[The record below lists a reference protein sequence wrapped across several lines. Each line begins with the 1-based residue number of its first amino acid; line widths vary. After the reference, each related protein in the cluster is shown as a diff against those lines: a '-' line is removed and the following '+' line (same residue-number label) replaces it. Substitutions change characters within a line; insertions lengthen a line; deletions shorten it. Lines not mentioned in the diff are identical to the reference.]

1 MVLIHTQDNYTIV
14 QITKTRGEKGTME
27 NLLLNTMDKLETI
40 ERKYGMIGT
49 AIGIA
54 LILIILAGIIAGIY
68 ALVVTGSHA
77 IDWVLREF
85 FGIKLF

>member
-1 MVLIHTQDNYTIV
+1 
-14 QITKTRGEKGTME
+14 ME
-27 NLLLNTMDKLETI
+27 NLLLNTMDKLESI

-54 LILIILAGIIAGIY
+54 LIIIILAGIIAGVY

>member
-1 MVLIHTQDNYTIV
+1 
-14 QITKTRGEKGTME
+14 ME

-54 LILIILAGIIAGIY
+54 LIIIILAGIIAGIY